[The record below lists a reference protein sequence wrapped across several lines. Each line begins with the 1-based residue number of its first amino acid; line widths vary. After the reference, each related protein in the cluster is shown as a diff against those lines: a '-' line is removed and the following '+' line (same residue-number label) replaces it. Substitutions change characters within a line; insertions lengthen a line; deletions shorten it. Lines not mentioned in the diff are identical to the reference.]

1 MIDFTVRLIV
11 FLNCVIVLL
20 KCLYHCFSVACIYIY
35 MGCAEKLDH
44 YYNFIT
50 PVYNDAERCYTYQ
63 NIQFFIQTNI
73 LNVTFSGVITLNPSL
88 NVVTVT

>member
-1 MIDFTVRLIV
+1 
-11 FLNCVIVLL
+11 
-20 KCLYHCFSVACIYIY
+20 